1 MKNTTEKTGVSY
13 IEKLQTIINKTLSL
27 DEYTTRELGELTGKV
42 ISIEFINTRL
52 VLYLFPSEQGIEIC
66 TEYDDDINV
75 RIRGTPT
82 ALYGMVA
89 EKRGNNTTAPGNV
102 EIIGDVGLGQ
112 RFQAILM
119 NIDID
124 WEELLSYRVGD
135 TVAHMICN
143 IFKSGRKYAT
153 DVRQTI
159 AMDISEYLKYEK
171 DILPDRIV
179 IDELVSAIDIMRNDV
194 ERLQMRLRKLENSFA
209 GEC

>member
-1 MKNTTEKTGVSY
+1 MKNATEKTGVAY
-13 IEKLQTIINKTLSL
+13 IEKLQTVINKTLRL
-27 DEYTTRELGELTGKV
+27 DEYTTKELGELTGKV

-52 VLYLFPSEQGIEIC
+52 VLYLFPSEQGIEIR

-89 EKRGNNTTAPGNV
+89 AKRRDNTTSPGNM

-124 WEELLSYRVGD
+124 WEELLSHRVGD

-143 IFKSGRKYAT
+143 IFKGGRKYTT
-153 DVRQTI
+153 DVQQTI

-171 DILPDRIV
+171 DILPDRTV
-179 IDELVSAIDIMRNDV
+179 INELVSAIDMMRNDV
-194 ERLQMRLRKLENSFA
+194 ERLRMRLRKLENSFA

>member
-1 MKNTTEKTGVSY
+1 MMNATEKTGFSC
-13 IEKLQTIINKTLSL
+13 IEKLQTIINQTLQL
-27 DEYTTRELGELTGKV
+27 DEFTTKELGELSGKV

-52 VLYLFPSEQGIEIC
+52 VVYLFPSEQGVEIR
-66 TEYDDDINV
+66 TKYDGDINV

-82 ALYGMVA
+82 ALYGMMA
-89 EKRGNNTTAPGNV
+89 AKRKDNTTSPGNM

-112 RFQAILM
+112 RFQTILM

-124 WEELLSYRVGD
+124 WEELLSHGLGD
-135 TVAHMICN
+135 TAAHMICN
-143 IFKSGRKYAT
+143 IFIGGKKYAT

-171 DILPDRIV
+171 DILPDRTI
-179 IDELVSAIDIMRNDV
+179 INEMVSAIDIMRNDV
-194 ERLQMRLRKLENSFA
+194 ERLQIRLRKLENSFA